1 MTSQAI
7 GLSTINGLPAHVLI
21 VHLVVVF
28 VPLSAIFLVASLHP
42 RGIRR
47 LGSALPITAAI
58 ALLSVF
64 AAMNAGG
71 WLQNHV
77 DNTALVR
84 RHTQLGGQ
92 LWPFSAA
99 VLLFSLI
106 VWWRARTQQDQ
117 GARTTGRDSGAV
129 AITAAIA
136 VLSIAASVLSLVW
149 VYRIGDSGA
158 RAAWHDRFSTT
169 TGQHY

>member
-1 MTSQAI
+1 MTSQAL
-7 GLSTINGLPAHVLI
+7 GLSTINGLPAHILI

-42 RGIRR
+42 RGINR
-47 LGSALPITAAI
+47 LGIWLPITSVI
-58 ALLSVF
+58 SLLSVF

-77 DNTALVR
+77 ENDALVR
-84 RHTQLGGQ
+84 KHTELGGQ

-106 VWWRARTQQDQ
+106 VWWRARTQLTETS
-117 GARTTGRDSGAV
+117 GSTGRETGAI
-129 AITAAIA
+129 ALTAAIA
-136 VLSIAASVLSLVW
+136 VLSVAASAVSIVW

-158 RAAWHDRFSTT
+158 RASWHDRFSTHQV
-169 TGQHY
+169 QH